1 MRKLISTILAL
12 CMVLC
17 LLPVTAA
24 ADDADPA
31 DPAVPTETVKLDV
44 GAENGENDE
53 YKIMDDAINIRKDG
67 VVYELTGT
75 TDKKLQMWGSN
86 SPDPVKT
93 FYLRLN
99 EATINGGITIW
110 NSGAKLVIE
119 VVDGTTNTIKK
130 VYAVNLTITGAGTL
144 NATDLGTTQS
154 KDVANLSKLYI
165 RDTTINV
172 TQAADARR
180 SSEWNG
186 ECVLDGSAKVTYVS
200 STNHA
205 ALNLA
210 QTNGVSHSL
219 TMKGDSK
226 LYCLHT
232 DASNPSDSRVDGLAA
247 YGATITLQDNAYL
260 EAEGRDGTG
269 KYIGSAIVCN
279 VDITVKDNATI
290 KATAYDVAVSTWG
303 NVKVDGGKIIAKSA
317 KSNGIYADGVI
328 SISNGA
334 TVEAEGY
341 WPAVYGNAG
350 VSIANST
357 VKATSTDDA
366 AIFSKDTIEIKD
378 AEVEASGHY
387 PALFG
392 VGAVSIE
399 NSKVK
404 ATSTDDIAI
413 FSKDTIE
420 IKDSV
425 VEANGLEDSEG
436 IYCWYGTKASGSW
449 ITTTGSETLD
459 TGDDSITNSV
469 LFNGKTGKVI
479 GNAKLLE
486 NVTLENDMTLN
497 VPAGT
502 SLTVPDGMALTNNG
516 TVKLLGDLYHSGND
530 TTKGDLICN
539 SHSGGTA
546 TCTEPAKCDICQK
559 PYGDKDSTNH
569 VGLKH
574 TDAKDA
580 TLAEAGNIEYWFC
593 PACGKYFSDAN
604 AANEITR
611 ESTVIPALKAPS
623 IKPADGKGVYT
634 KNSGKDLAFTTENMP
649 EEIKVKV
656 GSTVLTEGKD
666 YTVSNGSIV
675 LKTSYLESL
684 GYGSYTLVVTDA
696 NGVELART
704 SFTKSFTVRPAQQP
718 ALSGGKTAASGSG
731 VTSAG
736 TGDAGVAMYA
746 VSAVLSLTGSAWVV
760 GKKRK

>member
-1 MRKLISTILAL
+1 MEETHEKLISTILAL

-24 ADDADPA
+24 ADDANPA
-31 DPAVPTETVKLDV
+31 EPAETVKLDV

-53 YKIMDDAINIRKDG
+53 YKITDDAINIRKDG

-86 SPDPVKT
+86 SPNPAKT

-99 EATINGGITIW
+99 GATINGGITIV
-110 NSGAKLVIE
+110 SDPDGAKLVVE
-119 VVDGTTNTIKK
+119 VVDGTDNT
-130 VYAVNLTITGAGTL
+130 VSRLYAVDLTITGAGTI
-144 NATDLGTTQS
+144 NADRLGVTQS
-154 KDVANLSKLYI
+154 DKVKNLSKLYI
-165 RDTTINV
+165 KDTKIVV
-172 TQAADARR
+172 TQPTDIGD
-180 SSEWNG
+180 SDEWNG
-186 ECVLDGSAKVTYVS
+186 ACVLDGKAEVRYTSGNNYP
-200 STNHA
+200 
-205 ALNLA
+205 ALNLG
-210 QTNGVSHSL
+210 QTNKITHSL

-232 DASNPSDSRVDGLAA
+232 DASNPSDYAVDGLAA
-247 YGATITLQDNAYL
+247 YGAPITLRDNAYL

-269 KYIGSAIVCN
+269 KYIGSAIVSDG
-279 VDITVKDNATI
+279 DITVKDNATI
-290 KATAYDVAVSTWG
+290 KATAYGDSICLGGDLAVI
-303 NVKVDGGKIIAKSA
+303 GGKIDTKSEYGA
-317 KSNGIYADGVI
+317 GVFSYDGAINI
-328 SISNGA
+328 SDGA
-334 TVEAEGY
+334 TVDAEGNN
-341 WPAVYGNAG
+341 PALYGTAG

-357 VKATSTDDA
+357 VKATSTGRA
-366 AIFSKDTIEIKD
+366 AIYSDGNINIQ
-378 AEVEASGHY
+378 
-387 PALFG
+387 
-392 VGAVSIE
+392 
-399 NSKVK
+399 
-404 ATSTDDIAI
+404 
-413 FSKDTIE
+413 
-420 IKDSV
+420 DSV
-425 VEANGLEDSEG
+425 IKAAGAEDYYG
-436 IYCWYGTKASGSW
+436 IYAENGVSASGSW
-449 ITTTGSETLD
+449 IETTGPESPAD
-459 TGDDSITNSV
+459 SNYSITNSV

-479 GNAKLLE
+479 GNA
-486 NVTLENDMTLN
+486 TLPADATVAQGMTLDI
-497 VPAGT
+497 PAGT
-502 SLTVPDGMALTNNG
+502 TLTVPEGKTFTNDG
-516 TVKLLGDLYHSGND
+516 TVNVAEENAVVNNNK
-530 TTKGDLICN
+530 IVCR

-546 TCTEPAKCDICQK
+546 TCVEAAKCSLCK
-559 PYGDKDSTNH
+559 ASYGDKDSTNH

-611 ESTVIPALKAPS
+611 ESTVIPALKAPG

-649 EEIKVKV
+649 EKIKVKV

-704 SFTKSFTVRPAQQP
+704 SFTRSFTVRPAQQP

>member
-24 ADDADPA
+24 ADDANPA
-31 DPAVPTETVKLDV
+31 EPAVPTETVKLDV
-44 GAENGENDE
+44 GAENQVDPNNE
-53 YKIMDDAINIRKDG
+53 YEIAGDAVKLLAADT
-67 VVYELTGT
+67 VYELTGT
-75 TDKKLQMWGSN
+75 TDKELQMWGSN

-99 EATINGGITIW
+99 GATINGGITIT
-110 NSGAKLVIE
+110 NPSGAKLVIE
-119 VVDGTTNTIKK
+119 VVDGTENTVQRI
-130 VYAVNLTITGAGTL
+130 VAVDLTITGAGTI
-144 NATDLGTTQS
+144 NSEDLSVTQS
-154 KDVANLSKLYI
+154 WETANLSKLYI
-165 RDTTINV
+165 KDTKIIVNRMTGN
-172 TQAADARR
+172 A
-180 SSEWNG
+180 SEWNG
-186 ECVLDGSAKVTYVS
+186 NCVLDGKAEVRYTSGNNYP
-200 STNHA
+200 
-205 ALNLA
+205 ALNLG
-210 QTNGVSHSL
+210 QTNKITHSL

-232 DASNPSDSRVDGLAA
+232 DASNPSDYAVDGLAA
-247 YGATITLQDNAYL
+247 YGAPITLRDNAYL

-269 KYIGSAIVCN
+269 KYIGSAIVSDG
-279 VDITVKDNATI
+279 DITVKDNATI
-290 KATAYDVAVSTWG
+290 KATAYGDSICLGGDLAVI
-303 NVKVDGGKIIAKSA
+303 GGKIDTKSEYGA
-317 KSNGIYADGVI
+317 GVFSYDGAINI
-328 SISNGA
+328 SDGA
-334 TVEAEGY
+334 TVDAEGNN
-341 WPAVYGNAG
+341 PALYGTAG

-357 VKATSTDDA
+357 VKATSTGRA
-366 AIFSKDTIEIKD
+366 AIYSDGNINIQ
-378 AEVEASGHY
+378 
-387 PALFG
+387 
-392 VGAVSIE
+392 
-399 NSKVK
+399 
-404 ATSTDDIAI
+404 
-413 FSKDTIE
+413 
-420 IKDSV
+420 DSV
-425 VEANGLEDSEG
+425 IKAAGAEDYYGVYAENGVS
-436 IYCWYGTKASGSW
+436 ASGSW
-449 ITTTGSETLD
+449 IETTGPESPAD
-459 TGDDSITNSV
+459 SNYSITNSV

-479 GNAKLLE
+479 GNA
-486 NVTLENDMTLN
+486 TLPADATVAQGMTLDI
-497 VPAGT
+497 PAGT
-502 SLTVPDGMALTNNG
+502 TLTVPEGKTFTNNG

-546 TCTEPAKCDICQK
+546 TCVEAAKCSLCK
-559 PYGDKDSTNH
+559 ASYGDKDSTNH

-649 EEIKVKV
+649 EKIKVKV

>member
-1 MRKLISTILAL
+1 M
-12 CMVLC
+12 
-17 LLPVTAA
+17 
-24 ADDADPA
+24 
-31 DPAVPTETVKLDV
+31 
-44 GAENGENDE
+44 
-53 YKIMDDAINIRKDG
+53 
-67 VVYELTGT
+67 
-75 TDKKLQMWGSN
+75 
-86 SPDPVKT
+86 
-93 FYLRLN
+93 
-99 EATINGGITIW
+99 
-110 NSGAKLVIE
+110 
-119 VVDGTTNTIKK
+119 VDGTTNTIKK
-130 VYAVNLTITGAGTL
+130 VYAVDLTITGAGTL

-232 DASNPSDSRVDGLAA
+232 DASNPSDYAVDGLAA

-269 KYIGSAIVCN
+269 KYIGSAIVSDG
-279 VDITVKDNATI
+279 DITVKDNAAI
-290 KATAYDVAVSTWG
+290 KATAYGVAISTWG

-317 KSNGIYADGVI
+317 NKNGIYADGVI

-341 WPAVYGNAG
+341 WPAVFGSTG

-357 VKATSTDDA
+357 VKATSSDDG
-366 AIFSKDTIEIKD
+366 AIFSRADVTIRDSVI
-378 AEVEASGHY
+378 
-387 PALFG
+387 
-392 VGAVSIE
+392 
-399 NSKVK
+399 K
-404 ATSTDDIAI
+404 ATGAEDYYGVSA
-413 FSKDTIE
+413 
-420 IKDSV
+420 V
-425 VEANGLEDSEG
+425 NGVS
-436 IYCWYGTKASGSW
+436 ASGSW
-449 ITTTGSETLD
+449 IETTGPESPAD
-459 TGDDSITNSV
+459 SNYSITNSV

-479 GNAKLLE
+479 GNA
-486 NVTLENDMTLN
+486 TLPADAAVAQGMTLDI
-497 VPAGT
+497 PAGT
-502 SLTVPDGMALTNNG
+502 TLTVPEGKTFTNDG
-516 TVKLLGDLYHSGND
+516 TVNVADENAVVNNNK
-530 TTKGDLICN
+530 IVCR

-546 TCTEPAKCDICQK
+546 TCVEAAKCSLCK
-559 PYGDKDSTNH
+559 ASYGDKDSTNH

-611 ESTVIPALKAPS
+611 ESTVIPALKAPG

-649 EEIKVKV
+649 EKIKVKV

-718 ALSGGKTAASGSG
+718 ALSDGKTAASGSG

>member
-24 ADDADPA
+24 ADDAN
-31 DPAVPTETVKLDV
+31 PAVSTETVKLDV
-44 GAENGENDE
+44 GAGNVENDE
-53 YKIMDDAINIRKDG
+53 YKIADDAINIRKDG

-99 EATINGGITIW
+99 GATINGGITIW

-130 VYAVNLTITGAGTL
+130 VYAVDLTITGAGTL

-232 DASNPSDSRVDGLAA
+232 DASNPSDYAVDGLAA
-247 YGATITLQDNAYL
+247 YGAPITLQDNAYL

-269 KYIGSAIVCN
+269 KYIGSAIACN

-290 KATAYDVAVSTWG
+290 KATAYGTAISTWG

-317 KSNGIYADGVI
+317 KSNGIYADNEI

-334 TVEAEGY
+334 TVEAEGHY
-341 WPAVYGNAG
+341 PAVFGNGG
-350 VSIANST
+350 VTITNST
-357 VKATSTDDA
+357 VKAGSDDDV
-366 AIFSKDTIEIKD
+366 AIYSPADVTIRDSVI
-378 AEVEASGHY
+378 
-387 PALFG
+387 
-392 VGAVSIE
+392 
-399 NSKVK
+399 K
-404 ATSTDDIAI
+404 ATSPDDYDGIL
-413 FSKDTIE
+413 
-420 IKDSV
+420 
-425 VEANGLEDSEG
+425 ANGTAT
-436 IYCWYGTKASGSW
+436 ITGSW
-449 ITTTGSETLD
+449 IETSGNEEF
-459 TGDDSITNSV
+459 TVANDSITNSV

-479 GNAKLLE
+479 GNA
-486 NVTLENDMTLN
+486 TLPADAAVAQGMTLDI
-497 VPAGT
+497 PAGT
-502 SLTVPDGMALTNNG
+502 TLTVPEGKTFTNNG
-516 TVKLLGDLYHSGND
+516 TVNVAEENAVVNNNN
-530 TTKGDLICN
+530 IVCN

-546 TCTEPAKCDICQK
+546 TCVEAAKCSLCK
-559 PYGDKDSTNH
+559 ASYGDKDSTNH

-574 TDAKDA
+574 VAAKNA

-611 ESTVIPALKAPS
+611 ESTVIPALKAPG

-634 KNSGKDLAFTTENMP
+634 KNSGKDLVFTTENMP

-696 NGVELART
+696 DGVELART

-718 ALSGGKTAASGSG
+718 ALSDGKTAASGSG

>member
-24 ADDADPA
+24 ADDANPA
-31 DPAVPTETVKLDV
+31 EPAETVKLDV

-86 SPDPVKT
+86 SPDPAKT

-99 EATINGGITIW
+99 GATINGGITIT
-110 NSGAKLVIE
+110 NSTGAKLVIE
-119 VVDGTTNTIKK
+119 VVDGTENTVQRI
-130 VYAVNLTITGAGTL
+130 VAVDLTITGAGTI
-144 NATDLGTTQS
+144 NSEDLSVTQS
-154 KDVANLSKLYI
+154 WETANLSKLYI
-165 RDTTINV
+165 KDTKIIVNRMTGNAS
-172 TQAADARR
+172 Q
-180 SSEWNG
+180 WNG
-186 ECVLDGSAKVTYVS
+186 NCVLDGKAEVRYTSGNNYP
-200 STNHA
+200 
-205 ALNLA
+205 ALNLG
-210 QTNGVSHSL
+210 QTNKITHSL

-232 DASNPSDSRVDGLAA
+232 DASNPSDYAVDGLAA
-247 YGATITLQDNAYL
+247 YGAPITLQDNAYL

-269 KYIGSAIVCN
+269 EYIGSAIMSDG
-279 VDITVKDNATI
+279 DITVKDNATI
-290 KATAYDVAVSTWG
+290 KATAYGDSICLGGDLAVI
-303 NVKVDGGKIIAKSA
+303 GGKIDTKSEYGA
-317 KSNGIYADGVI
+317 GVFSYDGAINI
-328 SISNGA
+328 SDGA
-334 TVEAEGY
+334 TVDAEGNN
-341 WPAVYGNAG
+341 PALYGTAG

-357 VKATSTDDA
+357 VTATSVSRSAIYSKANVDIQDSVIKATSPDNRDGIRANGTA
-366 AIFSKDTIEIKD
+366 AIT
-378 AEVEASGHY
+378 
-387 PALFG
+387 
-392 VGAVSIE
+392 
-399 NSKVK
+399 
-404 ATSTDDIAI
+404 
-413 FSKDTIE
+413 
-420 IKDSV
+420 
-425 VEANGLEDSEG
+425 
-436 IYCWYGTKASGSW
+436 GSW
-449 ITTTGSETLD
+449 IETSGKEEFTD
-459 TGDDSITNSV
+459 GNDSITNSV

-479 GNAKLLE
+479 GNA
-486 NVTLENDMTLN
+486 TLPADATVAQGMTLDI
-497 VPAGT
+497 PTGT
-502 SLTVPDGMALTNNG
+502 TLTVPEGKTFTNDGTVNVADENAVVNNG
-516 TVKLLGDLYHSGND
+516 TTRCS
-530 TTKGDLICN
+530 

-546 TCTEPAKCDICQK
+546 TCVEAAKCSLCK
-559 PYGDKDSTNH
+559 ASYGDKDSTNH

-611 ESTVIPALKAPS
+611 ESTVIPALKAPG

-649 EEIKVKV
+649 EKIKVKV

-704 SFTKSFTVRPAQQP
+704 SFTRSFTVRPAQQP
-718 ALSGGKTAASGSG
+718 ALSDGKTAASGSG

>member
-24 ADDADPA
+24 ADDASLPVNKWDVSS
-31 DPAVPTETVKLDV
+31 DETYYSELV
-44 GAENGENDE
+44 
-53 YKIMDDAINIRKDG
+53 YKVDKDAIEIYAKGANQ
-67 VVYELTGT
+67 VYELTGT
-75 TDKKLQMWGSN
+75 TNRPIRLWGGN
-86 SPDPVKT
+86 SESESGT
-93 FYLRLN
+93 IYLRLN
-99 EATINGGITIW
+99 NAEINGGIVVE
-110 NSGAKLVIE
+110 NSPVKLVIE
-119 VVDGTTNTIKK
+119 VVDGTTNTLTS
-130 VYAVNLTITGAGTL
+130 VSANDLTITGAGTL
-144 NATDLGTTQS
+144 KAAYLSVTQKTRTS
-154 KDVANLSKLYI
+154 YMPSKLYI
-165 RDTTINV
+165 KDTTIVVNEP
-172 TQAADARR
+172 ASARR
-180 SSEWNG
+180 TSEWNG
-186 ECVLDGSAKVTYVS
+186 ECVLDGGANVTYISNSDFSPLQVGVK
-200 STNHA
+200 
-205 ALNLA
+205 
-210 QTNGVSHSL
+210 NGDPTHSL

-226 LYCLHT
+226 LYCLQGVET
-232 DASNPSDSRVDGLAA
+232 SAYSVSGLEAFDAA
-247 YGATITLQDNAYL
+247 ITLQDNAYL
-260 EAEGRDGTG
+260 EAEGRATTG
-269 KYIGSAIVCN
+269 SYAGYGVITQSS
-279 VDITVKDNATI
+279 ITVENNATI
-290 KATAYDVAVSTWG
+290 KATAYDTALSAEG
-303 NVKVDGGKIIAKSA
+303 NVKVDGGKIIAKSVYGCGIYGKDGVDIRNGAEVTA
-317 KSNGIYADGVI
+317 KSTNSNGIYTKSAINI
-328 SISNGA
+328 SDGA
-334 TVEAEGY
+334 TVEAEGHY
-341 WPAVYGNAG
+341 PAIFGSTG
-350 VSIANST
+350 VTITNST
-357 VKATSTDDA
+357 VKASGDDV
-366 AIFSKDTIEIKD
+366 AIYSPADVTIRDSVI
-378 AEVEASGHY
+378 
-387 PALFG
+387 
-392 VGAVSIE
+392 
-399 NSKVK
+399 K
-404 ATSTDDIAI
+404 ATSPDNFDGILARGTA
-413 FSKDTIE
+413 TI
-420 IKDSV
+420 
-425 VEANGLEDSEG
+425 
-436 IYCWYGTKASGSW
+436 TGSW
-449 ITTTGSETLD
+449 IETSGKEEF
-459 TGDDSITNSV
+459 TAGNDSITNSV

-479 GNAKLLE
+479 GNA
-486 NVTLENDMTLN
+486 TLPADAAVAQGMTLDI
-497 VPAGT
+497 PAGT
-502 SLTVPDGMALTNNG
+502 TLTVPEGKTFTNDG

-559 PYGDKDSTNH
+559 PYGDKDPGNH
-569 VGLKH
+569 VDLKH
-574 TDAKDA
+574 VPAAAPTVSKD
-580 TLAEAGNIEYWFC
+580 GNIEYWFC

-649 EEIKVKV
+649 EKIKVKV

>member
-24 ADDADPA
+24 ADDASLPVNKWDVSS
-31 DPAVPTETVKLDV
+31 DETYYSELV
-44 GAENGENDE
+44 
-53 YKIMDDAINIRKDG
+53 YKVDADAIRIYAKGANQ
-67 VVYELTGT
+67 VYELTGT
-75 TDKKLQMWGSN
+75 TDRPIWLWGAN
-86 SPDPVKT
+86 SESESGT
-93 FYLRLN
+93 IYLRLN
-99 EATINGGITIW
+99 NAEINGGIVVQ
-110 NSGAKLVIE
+110 NSPVKLVIE
-119 VVDGTTNTIKK
+119 VVDGTTNTLTS
-130 VYAVNLTITGAGTL
+130 VSANDLTITGAGTL
-144 NATDLGTTQS
+144 KAAYLSVTQKTS
-154 KDVANLSKLYI
+154 YMPSKLYI
-165 RDTTINV
+165 KDTTIVVNEP
-172 TQAADARR
+172 ASARR
-180 SSEWNG
+180 TSEWNG
-186 ECVLDGSAKVTYVS
+186 ECVLDGSANVTYISNSDYAPLQVGVK
-200 STNHA
+200 
-205 ALNLA
+205 
-210 QTNGVSHSL
+210 NGDPTHSL

-226 LYCLHT
+226 LYCLQGVET
-232 DASNPSDSRVDGLAA
+232 SAYSVSGLEAFNNAA
-247 YGATITLQDNAYL
+247 ITLHDNAYL
-260 EAEGRDGTG
+260 EAEGRATTG
-269 KYIGSAIVCN
+269 SYAGYGVITQGS
-279 VDITVKDNATI
+279 ITVEDNATI
-290 KATAYDVAVSTWG
+290 KATAYDAALSAVG
-303 NVKVDGGKIIAKSA
+303 NVKVLGGKIIAKSTN
-317 KSNGIYADGVI
+317 SNGIYTKSAI

-341 WPAVYGNAG
+341 YPAVFGSTG

-357 VKATSTDDA
+357 VKATSTGRA
-366 AIFSKDTIEIKD
+366 AIYSDGNINIQGSVIK
-378 AEVEASGHY
+378 AEGHY

-459 TGDDSITNSV
+459 TGDDTIADSV

-479 GNAKLLE
+479 GNA
-486 NVTLENDMTLN
+486 TLPADATVAQGMTLDI
-497 VPAGT
+497 PTGT
-502 SLTVPDGMALTNNG
+502 TLTVPKGKTFTNDGTVNVAEENAVTNNG
-516 TVKLLGDLYHSGND
+516 TTL
-530 TTKGDLICN
+530 CN

-546 TCTEPAKCDICQK
+546 TCVEAAKCSLCK
-559 PYGDKDSTNH
+559 ASYGDKDSTNH

-611 ESTVIPALKAPS
+611 ESTVIPALKAPG

>member
-24 ADDADPA
+24 AEDANPA
-31 DPAVPTETVKLDV
+31 NPAVPTGTVKLDV

-86 SPDPVKT
+86 SPDPAKT

-99 EATINGGITIW
+99 GATINGGITIW
-110 NSGAKLVIE
+110 NSGGAKLVIE
-119 VVDGTTNTIKK
+119 VVDGTENTVQR
-130 VYAVNLTITGAGTL
+130 VYAVDLTITGKGTL
-144 NATDLGTTQS
+144 KAADLGVTQ
-154 KDVANLSKLYI
+154 KTGDLPSKLYI
-165 RDTTINV
+165 KDTTIVVNEP
-172 TQAADARR
+172 ASAGD

-186 ECVLDGSAKVTYVS
+186 ECVLDGGANVTYISNSNYSPLKVGVK
-200 STNHA
+200 
-205 ALNLA
+205 
-210 QTNGVSHSL
+210 NGDPTHSL

-226 LYCLHT
+226 LYCLQGVET
-232 DASNPSDSRVDGLAA
+232 SAYSVSGLEAFDAA
-247 YGATITLQDNAYL
+247 ITLRDNAYL
-260 EAEGRDGTG
+260 EAKGRATTG
-269 KYIGSAIVCN
+269 SYAGYGVITQGS
-279 VDITVKDNATI
+279 ITVEDNATI

-317 KSNGIYADGVI
+317 NSNGIYADGVI

-341 WPAVYGNAG
+341 YPAVFGSTG

-357 VKATSTDDA
+357 VKATSTGRA
-366 AIFSKDTIEIKD
+366 AIYSDGNINIQD
-378 AEVEASGHY
+378 SVVEAEGHY

-399 NSKVK
+399 NSRVK
-404 ATSTDDIAI
+404 ATSTDDVAI

-459 TGDDSITNSV
+459 TGDDSITDSV

-675 LKTSYLESL
+675 LKASYLESL

>member
-24 ADDADPA
+24 ADDANPA
-31 DPAVPTETVKLDV
+31 EPTETVKLDV
-44 GAENGENDE
+44 GAENGENEE
-53 YKIMDDAINIRKDG
+53 YKITDDAINIRKDG

-99 EATINGGITIW
+99 GATINGGITIT
-110 NSGAKLVIE
+110 NPSGAKLVIE
-119 VVDGTTNTIKK
+119 VVDGTENTVQRI
-130 VYAVNLTITGAGTL
+130 VAVDLTITGAGTL
-144 NATDLGTTQS
+144 NATDLGTTQQS
-154 KDVANLSKLYI
+154 SSDSRKLTSALYI
-165 RDTTINV
+165 KDTTIKVDRTTANP
-172 TQAADARR
+172 
-180 SSEWNG
+180 SEWNG
-186 ECVLDGSAKVTYVS
+186 KCVLDGNANVTYTS
-200 STNHA
+200 YTDHA
-205 ALNLA
+205 PLALG
-210 QTNGVSHSL
+210 QTYAFAHSL

-226 LYCLHT
+226 LYCLQGVET
-232 DASNPSDSRVDGLAA
+232 SASSVSGLEAFNAA
-247 YGATITLQDNAYL
+247 ITLQDNAYL
-260 EAEGRDGTG
+260 EAVGRATTG
-269 KYIGSAIVCN
+269 RYAGYGVIITQGS
-279 VDITVKDNATI
+279 ITVENNATI
-290 KATAYDVAVSTWG
+290 KATAYDTAIVACDYTKVGGCKIT
-303 NVKVDGGKIIAKSA
+303 VDGGKIIANSVYGCGIYGEDGVDIRNGA
-317 KSNGIYADGVI
+317 EVTANSTNSNGIYTDSAI

-341 WPAVYGNAG
+341 YPAVFGSTG

-357 VKATSTDDA
+357 VKATSSDDG
-366 AIFSKDTIEIKD
+366 AIFSRADVTIRDSVI
-378 AEVEASGHY
+378 
-387 PALFG
+387 
-392 VGAVSIE
+392 
-399 NSKVK
+399 K
-404 ATSTDDIAI
+404 ATGAEDYYGVSA
-413 FSKDTIE
+413 E
-420 IKDSV
+420 
-425 VEANGLEDSEG
+425 NGVS
-436 IYCWYGTKASGSW
+436 ASGSW
-449 ITTTGSETLD
+449 IETTGPESPA
-459 TGDDSITNSV
+459 DSNYSIADSV

-479 GNAKLLE
+479 GNA
-486 NVTLENDMTLN
+486 TLPADAAVAQGMTLDI
-497 VPAGT
+497 PAGT
-502 SLTVPDGMALTNNG
+502 TLTVPEGKTFTNNG
-516 TVKLLGDLYHSGND
+516 TVNVADENAVTNNG
-530 TTKGDLICN
+530 TTLCS

-546 TCTEPAKCDICQK
+546 TCVEAAKCSLCK
-559 PYGDKDSTNH
+559 AFYGDKDSTNH

-611 ESTVIPALKAPS
+611 ESTVIPALKAPG

-649 EEIKVKV
+649 EKIKVKV

>member
-1 MRKLISTILAL
+1 MRKLISTILVL

-24 ADDADPA
+24 ADDASLPVNKWDVSL
-31 DPAVPTETVKLDV
+31 DETYYSELV
-44 GAENGENDE
+44 
-53 YKIMDDAINIRKDG
+53 YKVDKDAIRIYAKGANQ
-67 VVYELTGT
+67 VYELTGT
-75 TDKKLQMWGSN
+75 TKRPIWLWGAN
-86 SPDPVKT
+86 SESESGT
-93 FYLRLN
+93 IYLRLN
-99 EATINGGITIW
+99 NAEINGGIVVQ
-110 NSGAKLVIE
+110 NSPVKLVIE
-119 VVDGTTNTIKK
+119 VVDGTTNAI
-130 VYAVNLTITGAGTL
+130 ASLNPNDLTITGKGTL
-144 NATDLGTTQS
+144 KAADLGVTQKTS
-154 KDVANLSKLYI
+154 YMPSKLYI
-165 RDTTINV
+165 KDTTIVVNEP
-172 TQAADARR
+172 ASARN

-186 ECVLDGSAKVTYVS
+186 ECVLDGSANVTYISNSDFSPLKVGVK
-200 STNHA
+200 
-205 ALNLA
+205 
-210 QTNGVSHSL
+210 NGDPTHSL

-226 LYCLHT
+226 LYCLQGVET
-232 DASNPSDSRVDGLAA
+232 SAYSVSGLEAFDAA
-247 YGATITLQDNAYL
+247 ITLQDNAYL
-260 EAEGRDGTG
+260 EAVGRATTG
-269 KYIGSAIVCN
+269 LYAGYGVITQSS
-279 VDITVKDNATI
+279 ITVEENATI
-290 KATAYDVAVSTWG
+290 KATAYDAALSAEG
-303 NVKVDGGKIIAKSA
+303 NVKVDGGKIIAKSVYGCGIYGKDGVDISNRAEVTA
-317 KSNGIYADGVI
+317 KSTNSNGIYTKSAINI
-328 SISNGA
+328 SDGA
-334 TVEAEGY
+334 TVEAEGHY
-341 WPAVYGNAG
+341 PAIFGSTG
-350 VSIANST
+350 VTITNST
-357 VKATSTDDA
+357 VKASGDDV
-366 AIFSKDTIEIKD
+366 AIYSPADVTIRDSVI
-378 AEVEASGHY
+378 
-387 PALFG
+387 
-392 VGAVSIE
+392 
-399 NSKVK
+399 K
-404 ATSTDDIAI
+404 ATSPDNCDGILARGTA
-413 FSKDTIE
+413 TI
-420 IKDSV
+420 
-425 VEANGLEDSEG
+425 
-436 IYCWYGTKASGSW
+436 TGSW
-449 ITTTGSETLD
+449 IETSGKEEF
-459 TGDDSITNSV
+459 TAGNDSITNSV

-479 GNAKLLE
+479 GDA
-486 NVTLENDMTLN
+486 TLPADATVAQGMTLDI
-497 VPAGT
+497 PTGT
-502 SLTVPDGMALTNNG
+502 TLTVPEGKTFTNDG

-546 TCTEPAKCDICQK
+546 TCTEPAKCSLCK
-559 PYGDKDSTNH
+559 AFYGDKDSTNH

-649 EEIKVKV
+649 EKIKVKV

>member
-24 ADDADPA
+24 ADDASLPVNKWDVSS
-31 DPAVPTETVKLDV
+31 DETYYSELV
-44 GAENGENDE
+44 
-53 YKIMDDAINIRKDG
+53 YKVDKDAIEIYAKGANQ
-67 VVYELTGT
+67 VYELTGT
-75 TDKKLQMWGSN
+75 TNRPIRLWGGN
-86 SPDPVKT
+86 SESESGT
-93 FYLRLN
+93 IYLRLN
-99 EATINGGITIW
+99 NAEINGGIVVE
-110 NSGAKLVIE
+110 NSPVKLVIE
-119 VVDGTTNTIKK
+119 VVDGTTNTLTS
-130 VYAVNLTITGAGTL
+130 VSANDLTITGAGTL
-144 NATDLGTTQS
+144 KAAYLSVTQKTRTS
-154 KDVANLSKLYI
+154 YMPSKLYI
-165 RDTTINV
+165 KDTTIVVNEP
-172 TQAADARR
+172 ASARR
-180 SSEWNG
+180 TSEWNG
-186 ECVLDGSAKVTYVS
+186 ECVLDGGANVTYISNSDFSPLQVGVK
-200 STNHA
+200 
-205 ALNLA
+205 
-210 QTNGVSHSL
+210 NGDPTHSL

-226 LYCLHT
+226 LYCLQGVET
-232 DASNPSDSRVDGLAA
+232 SAYSVSGLEAFDAA
-247 YGATITLQDNAYL
+247 ITLQDNAYL
-260 EAEGRDGTG
+260 EAEGRATTG
-269 KYIGSAIVCN
+269 SYAGYGVITQSS
-279 VDITVKDNATI
+279 ITVENNATI
-290 KATAYDVAVSTWG
+290 KATAYDTALSAEG
-303 NVKVDGGKIIAKSA
+303 NVKVDGGKIIAKSVYGCGIYGKDGVDIRNGAEVTA
-317 KSNGIYADGVI
+317 KSTNSNGIYTKSAINI
-328 SISNGA
+328 SDGA
-334 TVEAEGY
+334 TVEAEGHY
-341 WPAVYGNAG
+341 PAIFGSTG
-350 VSIANST
+350 VTITNST
-357 VKATSTDDA
+357 VKASGDDV
-366 AIFSKDTIEIKD
+366 AIYSPADVTIRDSVI
-378 AEVEASGHY
+378 
-387 PALFG
+387 
-392 VGAVSIE
+392 
-399 NSKVK
+399 K
-404 ATSTDDIAI
+404 ATSPDNFDGILARGTA
-413 FSKDTIE
+413 TI
-420 IKDSV
+420 
-425 VEANGLEDSEG
+425 
-436 IYCWYGTKASGSW
+436 TGSW
-449 ITTTGSETLD
+449 IETSGKEEF
-459 TGDDSITNSV
+459 TAGNDSITNSV

-479 GNAKLLE
+479 GNA
-486 NVTLENDMTLN
+486 TLPADAAVAQGMTLDI
-497 VPAGT
+497 PAGT
-502 SLTVPDGMALTNNG
+502 TLTVPEGKTFTNDG

-593 PACGKYFSDAN
+593 PACGKYFADAN

-611 ESTVIPALKAPS
+611 ESTVIPALKAPG

-684 GYGSYTLVVTDA
+684 GYGSYTLMVTDA

>member
-1 MRKLISTILAL
+1 M
-12 CMVLC
+12 
-17 LLPVTAA
+17 
-24 ADDADPA
+24 
-31 DPAVPTETVKLDV
+31 
-44 GAENGENDE
+44 
-53 YKIMDDAINIRKDG
+53 
-67 VVYELTGT
+67 
-75 TDKKLQMWGSN
+75 
-86 SPDPVKT
+86 
-93 FYLRLN
+93 
-99 EATINGGITIW
+99 
-110 NSGAKLVIE
+110 
-119 VVDGTTNTIKK
+119 
-130 VYAVNLTITGAGTL
+130 
-144 NATDLGTTQS
+144 
-154 KDVANLSKLYI
+154 
-165 RDTTINV
+165 
-172 TQAADARR
+172 
-180 SSEWNG
+180 
-186 ECVLDGSAKVTYVS
+186 
-200 STNHA
+200 
-205 ALNLA
+205 
-210 QTNGVSHSL
+210 
-219 TMKGDSK
+219 
-226 LYCLHT
+226 
-232 DASNPSDSRVDGLAA
+232 
-247 YGATITLQDNAYL
+247 
-260 EAEGRDGTG
+260 
-269 KYIGSAIVCN
+269 
-279 VDITVKDNATI
+279 
-290 KATAYDVAVSTWG
+290 
-303 NVKVDGGKIIAKSA
+303 
-317 KSNGIYADGVI
+317 
-328 SISNGA
+328 
-334 TVEAEGY
+334 VEAE
-341 WPAVYGNAG
+341 
-350 VSIANST
+350 
-357 VKATSTDDA
+357 
-366 AIFSKDTIEIKD
+366 
-378 AEVEASGHY
+378 GHY

-459 TGDDSITNSV
+459 TGDDTITNSV

-479 GNAKLLE
+479 GNA
-486 NVTLENDMTLN
+486 TLPADATVAQGMTLDI
-497 VPAGT
+497 PTGT
-502 SLTVPDGMALTNNG
+502 TLTVPEGKTFTNNG
-516 TVKLLGDLYHSGND
+516 TVNVADENAVTNNG
-530 TTKGDLICN
+530 TTRCS

-546 TCTEPAKCDICQK
+546 TCVEAAKCSLCK
-559 PYGDKDSTNH
+559 ASYGDKDSTNH

-574 TDAKDA
+574 TDAKAA

-593 PACGKYFSDAN
+593 PACGKYFADAN
-604 AANEITR
+604 TTSEIAK
-611 ESTVIPALKAPS
+611 EDTVIPALKAPS

-634 KNSGKDLAFTTENMP
+634 KNSGKDLVFTTENMP

-675 LKTSYLESL
+675 LKTSYLASL

>member
-1 MRKLISTILAL
+1 ME
-12 CMVLC
+12 
-17 LLPVTAA
+17 
-24 ADDADPA
+24 
-31 DPAVPTETVKLDV
+31 ETHEK
-44 GAENGENDE
+44 
-53 YKIMDDAINIRKDG
+53 
-67 VVYELTGT
+67 
-75 TDKKLQMWGSN
+75 TDQY
-86 SPDPVKT
+86 D
-93 FYLRLN
+93 
-99 EATINGGITIW
+99 
-110 NSGAKLVIE
+110 SGAKLVIE

-130 VYAVNLTITGAGTL
+130 VYAVDLTITGAGTL

-232 DASNPSDSRVDGLAA
+232 DASNPSDYAVDGLAA
-247 YGATITLQDNAYL
+247 YGAPITLQDNAYL

-269 KYIGSAIVCN
+269 KYIGSAIACN

-290 KATAYDVAVSTWG
+290 KATAYGTAISTWG

-317 KSNGIYADGVI
+317 KSNGIYADNEI

-357 VKATSTDDA
+357 VKASGDDV
-366 AIFSKDTIEIKD
+366 AIYSPTN
-378 AEVEASGHY
+378 VM
-387 PALFG
+387 
-392 VGAVSIE
+392 
-399 NSKVK
+399 
-404 ATSTDDIAI
+404 
-413 FSKDTIE
+413 

-425 VEANGLEDSEG
+425 IKATSPDDYDGILANGTAT
-436 IYCWYGTKASGSW
+436 ITGSW
-449 ITTTGSETLD
+449 IETSGNEEF
-459 TGDDSITNSV
+459 TVANDSITNSV

-479 GNAKLLE
+479 GNA
-486 NVTLENDMTLN
+486 TLPADAAVAQGMTLDI
-497 VPAGT
+497 PAGT
-502 SLTVPDGMALTNNG
+502 TLTVPEGKTFTNDG

-546 TCTEPAKCDICQK
+546 TCTEPAKCSLCK
-559 PYGDKDSTNH
+559 ASYGDKDSTNH

-574 TDAKDA
+574 VAAKNA

-593 PACGKYFSDAN
+593 PACGKYFADAN
-604 AANEITR
+604 TTSEIAK
-611 ESTVIPALKAPS
+611 EDTVIPALKAPS

-634 KNSGKDLAFTTENMP
+634 RNSGKDLVFTTENMP

-704 SFTKSFTVRPAQQP
+704 SFAKSFTVRPAQQP

>member
-1 MRKLISTILAL
+1 M
-12 CMVLC
+12 
-17 LLPVTAA
+17 
-24 ADDADPA
+24 PA
-31 DPAVPTETVKLDV
+31 SGMAIACWTVKLRFAK
-44 GAENGENDE
+44 AEVR
-53 YKIMDDAINIRKDG
+53 Y
-67 VVYELTGT
+67 T
-75 TDKKLQMWGSN
+75 
-86 SPDPVKT
+86 
-93 FYLRLN
+93 
-99 EATINGGITIW
+99 
-110 NSGAKLVIE
+110 SG
-119 VVDGTTNTIKK
+119 NN
-130 VYAVNLTITGAGTL
+130 YP
-144 NATDLGTTQS
+144 
-154 KDVANLSKLYI
+154 
-165 RDTTINV
+165 
-172 TQAADARR
+172 
-180 SSEWNG
+180 
-186 ECVLDGSAKVTYVS
+186 
-200 STNHA
+200 
-205 ALNLA
+205 ALNLG
-210 QTNGVSHSL
+210 QTNKITHSL

-232 DASNPSDSRVDGLAA
+232 DASNPSDYAVDGLAA
-247 YGATITLQDNAYL
+247 YGAPITLRDNAYL

-269 KYIGSAIVCN
+269 KYIGSAIVSDG
-279 VDITVKDNATI
+279 DITVKDNATI
-290 KATAYDVAVSTWG
+290 KATAYGDSICLGGDLAVI
-303 NVKVDGGKIIAKSA
+303 GGKIDTKSEYGA
-317 KSNGIYADGVI
+317 GVFSYDGAINI
-328 SISNGA
+328 SDGA
-334 TVEAEGY
+334 TVDAEGNN
-341 WPAVYGNAG
+341 PALYGTAG

-357 VKATSTDDA
+357 VKATSTGRA
-366 AIFSKDTIEIKD
+366 AIYSDGNINIQ
-378 AEVEASGHY
+378 
-387 PALFG
+387 
-392 VGAVSIE
+392 
-399 NSKVK
+399 
-404 ATSTDDIAI
+404 
-413 FSKDTIE
+413 
-420 IKDSV
+420 DSV
-425 VEANGLEDSEG
+425 IKAAGAEDYYGVYAENGVS
-436 IYCWYGTKASGSW
+436 ASGSW
-449 ITTTGSETLD
+449 IETTGPESPAD
-459 TGDDSITNSV
+459 SNYSITNSV

-479 GNAKLLE
+479 GNA
-486 NVTLENDMTLN
+486 TLPADATVAQGMTLDI
-497 VPAGT
+497 PAGT
-502 SLTVPDGMALTNNG
+502 TLTVPEGKTFTNNG

-546 TCTEPAKCDICQK
+546 TCVEAAKCSLCK
-559 PYGDKDSTNH
+559 ASYGDKDSTNH

-649 EEIKVKV
+649 EKIKVKV

>member
-12 CMVLC
+12 CMVLV

-24 ADDADPA
+24 AEDASLPVNKWDVSL
-31 DPAVPTETVKLDV
+31 DETYYSELV
-44 GAENGENDE
+44 
-53 YKIMDDAINIRKDG
+53 YKVDKDAIEIYAKGANQ
-67 VVYELTGT
+67 VYELTGT
-75 TDKKLQMWGSN
+75 TNRPIRLWGGNRESE
-86 SPDPVKT
+86 SGT
-93 FYLRLN
+93 IYLRLN
-99 EATINGGITIW
+99 NAEINGGIVVV
-110 NSGAKLVIE
+110 NSPVKLVIE
-119 VVDGTTNTIKK
+119 VVDGTTNAI
-130 VYAVNLTITGAGTL
+130 ASLEPNDLTITGKGTL
-144 NATDLGTTQS
+144 NATKLCVQQKTS
-154 KDVANLSKLYI
+154 YMPSKLYI
-165 RDTTINV
+165 KDTTIVVNEP
-172 TQAADARR
+172 ASARR
-180 SSEWNG
+180 TSEWNG
-186 ECVLDGSAKVTYVS
+186 ECVLDGGANVTYISNSDYSPLQVGVK
-200 STNHA
+200 
-205 ALNLA
+205 
-210 QTNGVSHSL
+210 NGDPTHSL

-226 LYCLHT
+226 LYCLQGVET
-232 DASNPSDSRVDGLAA
+232 SAYSVNGLEIFNDAS
-247 YGATITLQDNAYL
+247 ITLQDNAYL
-260 EAEGRDGTG
+260 EAEGRDSTG
-269 KYIGSAIVCN
+269 SHTGCGVVSEGS
-279 VDITVKDNATI
+279 ITVKGNAAI

-317 KSNGIYADGVI
+317 NSNGIYADGVI

-334 TVEAEGY
+334 TVEAEGHY
-341 WPAVYGNAG
+341 PAVFGNGG
-350 VSIANST
+350 VTITNST
-357 VKATSTDDA
+357 VKAGSDDDV
-366 AIFSKDTIEIKD
+366 AIFSRADVTIRDSVI
-378 AEVEASGHY
+378 
-387 PALFG
+387 
-392 VGAVSIE
+392 
-399 NSKVK
+399 K
-404 ATSTDDIAI
+404 ATSPDNRDGIR
-413 FSKDTIE
+413 
-420 IKDSV
+420 
-425 VEANGLEDSEG
+425 ANGTAT
-436 IYCWYGTKASGSW
+436 ITGSW
-449 ITTTGSETLD
+449 IETSGNEEF
-459 TGDDSITNSV
+459 TAGNDSITDSV

-479 GNAKLLE
+479 GNA
-486 NVTLENDMTLN
+486 TLPADAAVAQGMTLDI
-497 VPAGT
+497 PTGT
-502 SLTVPDGMALTNNG
+502 TLTVPEGKTLTNNG

-580 TLAEAGNIEYWFC
+580 TLAEAGNIEYWYC
-593 PACGKYFSDAN
+593 EDCGKYFSDAN

-611 ESTVIPALKAPS
+611 ESTVIPALKAPG

-634 KNSGKDLAFTTENMP
+634 KNSGKDLVFTTENMP

-718 ALSGGKTAASGSG
+718 ALSDGKTAASGSG

>member
-1 MRKLISTILAL
+1 ME
-12 CMVLC
+12 
-17 LLPVTAA
+17 
-24 ADDADPA
+24 
-31 DPAVPTETVKLDV
+31 ETHEK
-44 GAENGENDE
+44 
-53 YKIMDDAINIRKDG
+53 
-67 VVYELTGT
+67 
-75 TDKKLQMWGSN
+75 TDQY
-86 SPDPVKT
+86 D
-93 FYLRLN
+93 
-99 EATINGGITIW
+99 
-110 NSGAKLVIE
+110 SGAKLVIE

-130 VYAVNLTITGAGTL
+130 VYAVDLTITGAGTL

-232 DASNPSDSRVDGLAA
+232 DASNPSDYAVDGLAA
-247 YGATITLQDNAYL
+247 YGAPITLQDNAYL

-269 KYIGSAIVCN
+269 KYIGSAIACN

-290 KATAYDVAVSTWG
+290 KATAYGTAISTWG

-317 KSNGIYADGVI
+317 KSNGIYADNEI

-350 VSIANST
+350 VSIANSPT
-357 VKATSTDDA
+357 NVM
-366 AIFSKDTIEIKD
+366 
-378 AEVEASGHY
+378 
-387 PALFG
+387 
-392 VGAVSIE
+392 
-399 NSKVK
+399 
-404 ATSTDDIAI
+404 
-413 FSKDTIE
+413 

-425 VEANGLEDSEG
+425 IKATSPDDYDGILANGTAT
-436 IYCWYGTKASGSW
+436 ITGSW
-449 ITTTGSETLD
+449 IETSGNEEF
-459 TGDDSITNSV
+459 TVANDSITNSV

-479 GNAKLLE
+479 GNA
-486 NVTLENDMTLN
+486 TLPADAAVAQGMTLDI
-497 VPAGT
+497 PAGT
-502 SLTVPDGMALTNNG
+502 TLTVPEGKTFTNDG

-546 TCTEPAKCDICQK
+546 TCTEPAKCSLCK
-559 PYGDKDSTNH
+559 ASYGDKDSTNH

-574 TDAKDA
+574 VAAKNA

-593 PACGKYFSDAN
+593 PACGKYFADAN
-604 AANEITR
+604 TTSEIAK
-611 ESTVIPALKAPS
+611 EDTVIPALKAPS

-634 KNSGKDLAFTTENMP
+634 RNSGKDLVFTTENMP

-704 SFTKSFTVRPAQQP
+704 SFAKSFTVRPAQQP

>member
-12 CMVLC
+12 CMVLV

-24 ADDADPA
+24 ADDANPA
-31 DPAVPTETVKLDV
+31 EPAVSTETVKLDV
-44 GAENGENDE
+44 GAGNVENDE
-53 YKIMDDAINIRKDG
+53 YKIADDAINIRKDG

-99 EATINGGITIW
+99 GATINGGITIT
-110 NSGAKLVIE
+110 NPSGAKLVIE
-119 VVDGTTNTIKK
+119 VVDGTENTVQRI
-130 VYAVNLTITGAGTL
+130 VAVDLTITGAGTI
-144 NATDLGTTQS
+144 NSEDLSVTQS
-154 KDVANLSKLYI
+154 WETANLSKLYI
-165 RDTTINV
+165 KDTKIIVNRMTGN
-172 TQAADARR
+172 A
-180 SSEWNG
+180 SEWNG
-186 ECVLDGSAKVTYVS
+186 NCVLDGKAEVRYTSGNNYP
-200 STNHA
+200 
-205 ALNLA
+205 ALNLG
-210 QTNGVSHSL
+210 QTNKITHSL

-232 DASNPSDSRVDGLAA
+232 DASNPSDYAVDGLAA
-247 YGATITLQDNAYL
+247 YGAPITLRDNAYL

-269 KYIGSAIVCN
+269 KYIGSAIVSDG
-279 VDITVKDNATI
+279 DITVKDNATI
-290 KATAYDVAVSTWG
+290 KATAYGDSICLGGDLAVI
-303 NVKVDGGKIIAKSA
+303 GGKIDTKSEYGA
-317 KSNGIYADGVI
+317 GVFSYDGAINI
-328 SISNGA
+328 SDGA
-334 TVEAEGY
+334 TVDAEGNN
-341 WPAVYGNAG
+341 PALYGTAG

-357 VKATSTDDA
+357 VKATSTGRA
-366 AIFSKDTIEIKD
+366 AIYSDGNINIQ
-378 AEVEASGHY
+378 
-387 PALFG
+387 
-392 VGAVSIE
+392 
-399 NSKVK
+399 
-404 ATSTDDIAI
+404 
-413 FSKDTIE
+413 
-420 IKDSV
+420 DSV
-425 VEANGLEDSEG
+425 IKAAGAEDYYGVYAENGVS
-436 IYCWYGTKASGSW
+436 ASGSW
-449 ITTTGSETLD
+449 IETTGPESPAD
-459 TGDDSITNSV
+459 SNYSITNSV

-479 GNAKLLE
+479 GNA
-486 NVTLENDMTLN
+486 TLPADATVAQGMTLDI
-497 VPAGT
+497 PTGT
-502 SLTVPDGMALTNNG
+502 TLTVPEGKTFTNDGTVNVADENAVVNNG
-516 TVKLLGDLYHSGND
+516 TTRCS
-530 TTKGDLICN
+530 

-546 TCTEPAKCDICQK
+546 TCVEAAKCSLCK
-559 PYGDKDSTNH
+559 ASYGDKDSTNH

-611 ESTVIPALKAPS
+611 ESTVIPALKAPG

-649 EEIKVKV
+649 EKIKVKV
-656 GSTVLTEGKD
+656 GSTVLSEGKD

-704 SFTKSFTVRPAQQP
+704 SFTRSFTVRPAQQP
-718 ALSGGKTAASGSG
+718 ALSDGKTAASGSG

>member
-24 ADDADPA
+24 ADDASLPVNKWDVSS
-31 DPAVPTETVKLDV
+31 DETYYSELV
-44 GAENGENDE
+44 
-53 YKIMDDAINIRKDG
+53 YKVDADAITIYAKGANQ
-67 VVYELTGT
+67 VYELTGT
-75 TDKKLQMWGSN
+75 TDRPICLRGANRESE
-86 SPDPVKT
+86 SGT
-93 FYLRLN
+93 IYLRLN
-99 EATINGGITIW
+99 NAEINGGIVVE
-110 NSGAKLVIE
+110 NSPVKLVIE
-119 VVDGTTNTIKK
+119 VVDGTTNTLTS
-130 VYAVNLTITGAGTL
+130 VSADDLTITGAGTL
-144 NATDLGTTQS
+144 KAAYLS
-154 KDVANLSKLYI
+154 VAQKTRTSYMPSKLYI
-165 RDTTINV
+165 KDTTIVVNEP
-172 TQAADARR
+172 ASARR
-180 SSEWNG
+180 TSEWNG
-186 ECVLDGSAKVTYVS
+186 ECVLDGSANVTYISNSDYAPLQV
-200 STNHA
+200 
-205 ALNLA
+205 
-210 QTNGVSHSL
+210 GVKDGDPTHSL

-226 LYCLHT
+226 LYCLQGVET
-232 DASNPSDSRVDGLAA
+232 SAYSVSGLEVFNDAS
-247 YGATITLQDNAYL
+247 ITLRDNAYL

-269 KYIGSAIVCN
+269 KYIGSAIVSDG
-279 VDITVKDNATI
+279 DITVKDNATI
-290 KATAYDVAVSTWG
+290 KATAYGDSICLGGDLAVI
-303 NVKVDGGKIIAKSA
+303 GGKIDTKSEYGA
-317 KSNGIYADGVI
+317 GVFSYDGAINI
-328 SISNGA
+328 SDGA
-334 TVEAEGY
+334 TVDAEGNN
-341 WPAVYGNAG
+341 PALYGTAG

-357 VKATSTDDA
+357 VKATSTGRA
-366 AIFSKDTIEIKD
+366 AIYSDGNINIQ
-378 AEVEASGHY
+378 
-387 PALFG
+387 
-392 VGAVSIE
+392 
-399 NSKVK
+399 
-404 ATSTDDIAI
+404 
-413 FSKDTIE
+413 
-420 IKDSV
+420 DSV
-425 VEANGLEDSEG
+425 IKAAGAEDYYG
-436 IYCWYGTKASGSW
+436 IYAENGVSASGSW
-449 ITTTGSETLD
+449 IETTGPESPAD
-459 TGDDSITNSV
+459 SNYSITDSV

-479 GNAKLLE
+479 GNA
-486 NVTLENDMTLN
+486 TLPADAAVAQGMTLDI
-497 VPAGT
+497 PAGT
-502 SLTVPDGMALTNNG
+502 TLTVPEGKTFTNDG
-516 TVKLLGDLYHSGND
+516 TVNVADENAVVNNNK
-530 TTKGDLICN
+530 IVCR

-546 TCTEPAKCDICQK
+546 TCVEAAKCSLCK
-559 PYGDKDSTNH
+559 ASYGDKDSTNH

-611 ESTVIPALKAPS
+611 ESTVIPALKAPG

-649 EEIKVKV
+649 EKIKVKV

-704 SFTKSFTVRPAQQP
+704 SFTRSFTVRPAQQP

>member
-24 ADDADPA
+24 ADDASLPVNKWDVSS
-31 DPAVPTETVKLDV
+31 DETYYSELV
-44 GAENGENDE
+44 
-53 YKIMDDAINIRKDG
+53 YKVDKDAIEIYAKGANQ
-67 VVYELTGT
+67 VYELTGT
-75 TDKKLQMWGSN
+75 TDRPIRLWGGN
-86 SPDPVKT
+86 SESESGT
-93 FYLRLN
+93 IYLRLN
-99 EATINGGITIW
+99 NAEINGGIVVE
-110 NSGAKLVIE
+110 NSPVKLVIE
-119 VVDGTTNTIKK
+119 VVDGTTNTLTS
-130 VYAVNLTITGAGTL
+130 VSANDLTITGAGTL
-144 NATDLGTTQS
+144 KAAYLSVTQKTS
-154 KDVANLSKLYI
+154 YMPSKLYI
-165 RDTTINV
+165 KDTTIVVNEP
-172 TQAADARR
+172 ASARR
-180 SSEWNG
+180 TSEWNG
-186 ECVLDGSAKVTYVS
+186 ECVLDGGANVTYISNSDFSPLQVGVK
-200 STNHA
+200 
-205 ALNLA
+205 
-210 QTNGVSHSL
+210 NGDPTHSL

-226 LYCLHT
+226 LYCLQGVET
-232 DASNPSDSRVDGLAA
+232 SAYSVSGLEAFDAA
-247 YGATITLQDNAYL
+247 ITLQDNAYL
-260 EAEGRDGTG
+260 EAEGRATTG
-269 KYIGSAIVCN
+269 RYAGYGVITQSS
-279 VDITVKDNATI
+279 ITVEDNATI
-290 KATAYDVAVSTWG
+290 KATAYDAALSAEG
-303 NVKVDGGKIIAKSA
+303 NVKVDGGKIIAKSVYGCGIYGKDGVDIRNGAEVTA
-317 KSNGIYADGVI
+317 KSTNSNGIYTKSAI

-341 WPAVYGNAG
+341 WPAVFGSTG

-357 VKATSTDDA
+357 VKATSSDDG
-366 AIFSKDTIEIKD
+366 AIFSRADVTIRDSVI
-378 AEVEASGHY
+378 
-387 PALFG
+387 
-392 VGAVSIE
+392 
-399 NSKVK
+399 K
-404 ATSTDDIAI
+404 ATGAEDYYGVSA
-413 FSKDTIE
+413 
-420 IKDSV
+420 V
-425 VEANGLEDSEG
+425 NGVS
-436 IYCWYGTKASGSW
+436 ASGSW
-449 ITTTGSETLD
+449 IETTGPESPAD
-459 TGDDSITNSV
+459 SNYSITNSV

-479 GNAKLLE
+479 GNA
-486 NVTLENDMTLN
+486 TLPADAAVAQGMTLDI
-497 VPAGT
+497 PAGT
-502 SLTVPDGMALTNNG
+502 TLTVPEGKTFTNNG

-530 TTKGDLICN
+530 TTKGNLICN

-559 PYGDKDSTNH
+559 PYGDKDPGNH
-569 VGLKH
+569 VDLKH
-574 TDAKDA
+574 VPAAAPTVSKD
-580 TLAEAGNIEYWFC
+580 GNIEYWFC

-611 ESTVIPALKAPS
+611 ESTVIPALKAPG

>member
-1 MRKLISTILAL
+1 
-12 CMVLC
+12 MV
-17 LLPVTAA
+17 
-24 ADDADPA
+24 
-31 DPAVPTETVKLDV
+31 
-44 GAENGENDE
+44 
-53 YKIMDDAINIRKDG
+53 
-67 VVYELTGT
+67 
-75 TDKKLQMWGSN
+75 QN
-86 SPDPVKT
+86 SPV
-93 FYLRLN
+93 
-99 EATINGGITIW
+99 
-110 NSGAKLVIE
+110 KLVIE
-119 VVDGTTNTIKK
+119 VVDGTTNAI
-130 VYAVNLTITGAGTL
+130 ASLNPNDLTITGKGTL
-144 NATDLGTTQS
+144 KAADLGVTQQTS
-154 KDVANLSKLYI
+154 YMPSKLYI
-165 RDTTINV
+165 KDTTIVVNEP
-172 TQAADARR
+172 ASAGD
-180 SSEWNG
+180 SCEWNG
-186 ECVLDGSAKVTYVS
+186 ECVLDGSADVTYISNSDFSPLKVGVK
-200 STNHA
+200 
-205 ALNLA
+205 
-210 QTNGVSHSL
+210 NGDPTHSL

-226 LYCLHT
+226 LYCLQGVET
-232 DASNPSDSRVDGLAA
+232 SAYSVSGLEAFDAA
-247 YGATITLQDNAYL
+247 ITLQDNAYL
-260 EAEGRDGTG
+260 EAEGRATTG
-269 KYIGSAIVCN
+269 LYAGYGVITQGS
-279 VDITVKDNATI
+279 ITVEDNATI
-290 KATAYDVAVSTWG
+290 KATAYDAALSAVG
-303 NVKVDGGKIIAKSA
+303 NVKVLGGKIIAKSTN
-317 KSNGIYADGVI
+317 SNGIYTKSAI

-341 WPAVYGNAG
+341 YPAVFGSTG

-357 VKATSTDDA
+357 VKATSTGRA
-366 AIFSKDTIEIKD
+366 AIYSDGNINIQD
-378 AEVEASGHY
+378 SVVEAEGHY

-459 TGDDSITNSV
+459 TGDDTIADSV

-502 SLTVPDGMALTNNG
+502 SLTVPDGMTLTNNG

-656 GSTVLTEGKD
+656 GSTVLSEGKD

>member
-1 MRKLISTILAL
+1 MRKLISTILVL

-24 ADDADPA
+24 ADDAG
-31 DPAVPTETVKLDV
+31 PAVSTETVKLDV

-99 EATINGGITIW
+99 GATINGGITIW
-110 NSGAKLVIE
+110 NPSGAKLVIE

-130 VYAVNLTITGAGTL
+130 VYAVDLTITGKGTL
-144 NATDLGTTQS
+144 KAADLG
-154 KDVANLSKLYI
+154 VAQKTGDLPSKLYI
-165 RDTTINV
+165 KDTTIVVNEP
-172 TQAADARR
+172 ASAGD
-180 SSEWNG
+180 SCEWNG
-186 ECVLDGSAKVTYVS
+186 ECVLDGGANVTYISNSDYSPLKV
-200 STNHA
+200 
-205 ALNLA
+205 
-210 QTNGVSHSL
+210 GVKSGDPTHSL

-226 LYCLHT
+226 LYCLQGVET
-232 DASNPSDSRVDGLAA
+232 SAYSVSGLEAFDAA
-247 YGATITLQDNAYL
+247 ITLQDNAYL
-260 EAEGRDGTG
+260 EAEGRATTG
-269 KYIGSAIVCN
+269 SYAGYGVTTQGS
-279 VDITVKDNATI
+279 ITVENNAAI
-290 KATAYDVAVSTWG
+290 KATAYDTAIVAYDYTKVGGCKIT
-303 NVKVDGGKIIAKSA
+303 VDGGKIIAKSVYGCGIYGEDGVDIRNGA
-317 KSNGIYADGVI
+317 EVTANSENKNGIYTDSAI

-341 WPAVYGNAG
+341 WPAVFGSTG
-350 VSIANST
+350 VTITNST
-357 VKATSTDDA
+357 VKTTSSDDG
-366 AIFSKDTIEIKD
+366 AIFSRADVTIRDSVI
-378 AEVEASGHY
+378 
-387 PALFG
+387 
-392 VGAVSIE
+392 
-399 NSKVK
+399 K
-404 ATSTDDIAI
+404 ATGAEDYYGVSA
-413 FSKDTIE
+413 
-420 IKDSV
+420 V
-425 VEANGLEDSEG
+425 NGVS
-436 IYCWYGTKASGSW
+436 ASGSW
-449 ITTTGSETLD
+449 IETTGPESPAD
-459 TGDDSITNSV
+459 SNYSITNSV

-479 GNAKLLE
+479 GDAVLPADAA
-486 NVTLENDMTLN
+486 VAQGMTLDI
-497 VPAGT
+497 PAGT
-502 SLTVPDGMALTNNG
+502 TLTVPEGKTFTNNG
-516 TVKLLGDLYHSGND
+516 TVNVAEENAVVNNNN
-530 TTKGDLICN
+530 IVCN

-546 TCTEPAKCDICQK
+546 TCTEPAKCSLCK
-559 PYGDKDSTNH
+559 ASYGDKDSTNH

-593 PACGKYFSDAN
+593 PACGKYFADAN
-604 AANEITR
+604 TTSEIAK
-611 ESTVIPALKAPS
+611 EDTVIPALKAPS

-704 SFTKSFTVRPAQQP
+704 SFSKSFTVRPAQQP

>member
-12 CMVLC
+12 CMVLV

-24 ADDADPA
+24 ATSGGTTSL
-31 DPAVPTETVKLDV
+31 PTVTLDV
-44 GAENGENDE
+44 GAENQVGPNNEYEITNDAV
-53 YKIMDDAINIRKDG
+53 KLLAADT
-67 VVYELTGT
+67 VYELTGT
-75 TDKKLQMWGSN
+75 TSKKVHMWGSN

-99 EATINGGITIW
+99 GATINGGITIW
-110 NSGAKLVIE
+110 NPSGAKLVIE
-119 VVDGTTNTIKK
+119 VVDGTTNTVQE
-130 VYAVNLTITGAGTL
+130 VYAVDLTITGAGTI
-144 NATDLGTTQS
+144 NADRVGVTQS
-154 KDVANLSKLYI
+154 DKVKNLSKLYI
-165 RDTTINV
+165 KDTKIVV
-172 TQAADARR
+172 TQPTDIGD
-180 SSEWNG
+180 SDEWNG
-186 ECVLDGSAKVTYVS
+186 ACVLDGSADVTYTS
-200 STNHA
+200 STKYS
-205 ALNLA
+205 ALKLGA
-210 QTNGVSHSL
+210 TSRISHSL
-219 TMKGDSK
+219 TMKGNAKLHCLQADIDS
-226 LYCLHT
+226 
-232 DASNPSDSRVDGLAA
+232 PSSGYVSGLEVF
-247 YGATITLQDNAYL
+247 YDTPITLRDNAYL
-260 EAEGRDGTG
+260 EAQGRAGVDSENGYTG
-269 KYIGSAIVCN
+269 GSGILSSS
-279 VDITVKDNATI
+279 DIIVKDNATI
-290 KATAYDVAVSTWG
+290 DATAYGAAISTWG
-303 NVKVDGGKIIAKSA
+303 NVKVDGGKVTANSEN
-317 KSNGIYADGVI
+317 SNGIYADGVI

-334 TVEAEGY
+334 TVEAEGHY
-341 WPAVYGNAG
+341 PAVFGNGG
-350 VSIANST
+350 VTITNST
-357 VKATSTDDA
+357 VKAGSDDDV
-366 AIFSKDTIEIKD
+366 AIFSRADVTIRDSVI
-378 AEVEASGHY
+378 
-387 PALFG
+387 
-392 VGAVSIE
+392 
-399 NSKVK
+399 K
-404 ATSTDDIAI
+404 ATSPDNRDGIR
-413 FSKDTIE
+413 
-420 IKDSV
+420 
-425 VEANGLEDSEG
+425 ANGTAT
-436 IYCWYGTKASGSW
+436 ITGSW
-449 ITTTGSETLD
+449 IETSGNEEF
-459 TGDDSITNSV
+459 TAGDDTIADSV

-611 ESTVIPALKAPS
+611 ESTVIPALKAPG

-634 KNSGKDLAFTTENMP
+634 KNSGKDLVFTTENMP

>member
-12 CMVLC
+12 CMVLV

-31 DPAVPTETVKLDV
+31 EPTVPTETVKLDV
-44 GAENGENDE
+44 GGEDADNSE
-53 YKIMDDAINIRKDG
+53 YYVGEDIRLRKDG

-99 EATINGGITIW
+99 GATINGGITIW

-130 VYAVNLTITGAGTL
+130 VYAVDLTITGAGTL

-232 DASNPSDSRVDGLAA
+232 DASNPSDYAVDGLAA
-247 YGATITLQDNAYL
+247 YVAPITLQDNAYL

-269 KYIGSAIVCN
+269 KYIGSAIACN

-290 KATAYDVAVSTWG
+290 KATAYGTAISTWG

-317 KSNGIYADGVI
+317 NKNGIYADGVI

-341 WPAVYGNAG
+341 WPAVFGSTG

-357 VKATSTDDA
+357 VKATSSDDG
-366 AIFSKDTIEIKD
+366 AIFSRADVTIRDSVI
-378 AEVEASGHY
+378 
-387 PALFG
+387 
-392 VGAVSIE
+392 
-399 NSKVK
+399 K
-404 ATSTDDIAI
+404 ATGAEDYYGVSA
-413 FSKDTIE
+413 
-420 IKDSV
+420 V
-425 VEANGLEDSEG
+425 NGVS
-436 IYCWYGTKASGSW
+436 ASGSW
-449 ITTTGSETLD
+449 IETTGPESPAD
-459 TGDDSITNSV
+459 SNYSITNSV

-479 GNAKLLE
+479 GNA
-486 NVTLENDMTLN
+486 TLPADATVAQGMTLDI
-497 VPAGT
+497 PAGT
-502 SLTVPDGMALTNNG
+502 TLTVPEGKTFTNNG

-559 PYGDKDSTNH
+559 PYGDKDPGNH
-569 VGLKH
+569 VDLKH
-574 TDAKDA
+574 VPAAAPTVSKD
-580 TLAEAGNIEYWFC
+580 GNIEYWFC

-704 SFTKSFTVRPAQQP
+704 SFTRSFTVRPAQQP
-718 ALSGGKTAASGSG
+718 ALSGGKAAASGSG